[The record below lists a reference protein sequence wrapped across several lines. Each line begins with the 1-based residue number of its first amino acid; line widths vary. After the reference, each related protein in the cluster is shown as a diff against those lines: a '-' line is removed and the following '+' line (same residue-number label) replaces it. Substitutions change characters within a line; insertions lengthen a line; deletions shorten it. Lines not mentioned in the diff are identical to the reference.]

1 MKKYVPKIL
10 LLLAFVGAV
19 ILLDRVTK
27 TWAVNTLKGQPDI
40 VLIPGVL
47 VLRYLENTGMAFG
60 LLKNQQILFYIMTFL
75 VLIPVLFILIRF
87 PLEKRTF
94 PMFLALCLLTGGAI
108 GNLIDRLA
116 EQYVVDFIYFSL
128 INFPIFNVADICV
141 TISCI
146 LLFILILFV
155 YKEEEM
161 KRMLNPFRKAS

>member
-10 LLLAFVGAV
+10 FLLVLVGV
-19 ILLDRVTK
+19 ILLLDRMTK
-27 TWAVNTLKGQPDI
+27 IWAVNTLKGQPDI

-60 LLKNQQILFYIMTFL
+60 LLKNHQILFYIVTFL
-75 VLIPVLFILIRF
+75 VLIPVLCILIRF

-94 PMFLALCLLTGGAI
+94 PMFLALCFLTGGAI
-108 GNLIDRLA
+108 GNLIDRLM
-116 EQYVVDFIYFSL
+116 QHYVVDFIYFSL
-128 INFPIFNVADICV
+128 IDFPIFNVADISV

-155 YKEEEM
+155 YKEEEI